1 MAWPSSPT
9 NGQRWTEYGRTW
21 VFDGSG
27 WGPVVAALA
36 TATALLPERT
46 LAQLLDP
53 VADKNRQF
61 RVTDAPGGEAVVYCD
76 GVAYLRVSDQ
86 SPVK

>member
-1 MAWPSSPT
+1 MAWPTSPT

-27 WGPVVAALA
+27 WGQVVAALTLA
-36 TATALLPERT
+36 ASLLPERT

-53 VADKNRQF
+53 VADKDRQF
-61 RVTDAPGGEAVVYCD
+61 RVLDAPGGEAVVYCD
-76 GVAYLRVSDQ
+76 GASYLRVSDQ